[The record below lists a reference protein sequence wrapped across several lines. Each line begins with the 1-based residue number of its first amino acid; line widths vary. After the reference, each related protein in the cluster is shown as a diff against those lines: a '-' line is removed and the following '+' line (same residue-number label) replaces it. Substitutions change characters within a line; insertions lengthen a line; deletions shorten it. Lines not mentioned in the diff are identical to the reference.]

1 MIEGERERE
10 KCKGSQSEL
19 HRVKRMGL
27 DLLKHLLVLD
37 GGEPEAVGVA
47 VVVAGAAA
55 VALHE
60 GGGAEL
66 L

>member
-1 MIEGERERE
+1 
-10 KCKGSQSEL
+10 
-19 HRVKRMGL
+19 MGL